1 MAEVASH
8 SLTPCIVIAGEVLIG
23 SREMRA
29 MGIEAA
35 YPVRESTLDQPSG
48 DVSEQELA
56 ATARRVA
63 RSWSW

>member
-1 MAEVASH
+1 
-8 SLTPCIVIAGEVLIG
+8 
-23 SREMRA
+23 

-35 YPVRESTLDQPSG
+35 YPVRESTLDEPRG
-48 DVSEQELA
+48 DVSAEELA